1 MKKVVIAVLVFLPF
15 LISAASC
22 SEMPKEVAQ
31 SVEEATI
38 FPDYKDV
45 TVPENI
51 APLNFE

>member
-31 SVEEATI
+31 SGEEATI